1 MFGLVDENKKF
12 ILLDYN
18 YEKLRATALL
28 MVKKVD
34 GVFVQMFD
42 KNFIDELIKEY
53 KETDI
58 KVLENGDRFLNY

>member
-58 KVLENGDRFLNY
+58 NVLENGDRFLNC